1 MQQLIQK
8 LMDSGCLKTPEIIAA
23 FQKIDRADFVPEE
36 IREFAYEDRPIP
48 IGFDQTISQPRVVA
62 FMLELLEPKRGEKIF
77 DIGSG
82 SGWQS
87 GLLAEIV
94 GAHGKVI
101 AIERIPELFAFG
113 KENLQKYRF
122 QNIEFIEGDASKKIK
137 EDEYFDKIIAGA
149 AGDTIPEALKSELR
163 IGGTMVIP
171 IKESILY
178 LKKIDKEHFSKKEFP
193 GFLFVP
199 LVRD

>member
-1 MQQLIQK
+1 MQQLIRK

-23 FQKIDRADFVPEE
+23 FRKIDRADFVPAELK
-36 IREFAYEDRPIP
+36 EFAYENRPLP
-48 IGFDQTISQPRVVA
+48 IGLGQTISQPQVVA
-62 FMLELLEPKRGEKIF
+62 FMLELLEPKRGEKIL
-77 DIGSG
+77 DVGSG

-94 GAHGKVI
+94 GPHGKVT
-101 AIERIPELFAFG
+101 AVERIPELFAFG
-113 KENLQKYRF
+113 KDNLKKYRF
-122 QNIEFIEGDASKKIK
+122 KNIEFIEGDASKKIK
-137 EDEYFDKIIAGA
+137 EDGYFDKIIAAA
-149 AGDTIPEALKSELR
+149 AGNTIPEALKSELR

-171 IKESILY
+171 IKESILV
-178 LKKIDKEHFSKKEFP
+178 LKKTDNEHFSEKEFP